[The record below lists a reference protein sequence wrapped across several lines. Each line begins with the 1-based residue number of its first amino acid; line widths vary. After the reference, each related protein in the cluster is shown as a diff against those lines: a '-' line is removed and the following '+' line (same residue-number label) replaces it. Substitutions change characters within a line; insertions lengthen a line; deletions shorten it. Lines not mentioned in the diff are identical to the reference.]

1 MSITEKL
8 AVTYER
14 KVDMHFCQFFDNDN
28 DNDNDNTFIE
38 HKYRLQIRI
47 YI

>member
-14 KVDMHFCQFFDNDN
+14 KVDMHFCQLVSKLYKNKFS
-28 DNDNDNTFIE
+28 
-38 HKYRLQIRI
+38 
-47 YI
+47 